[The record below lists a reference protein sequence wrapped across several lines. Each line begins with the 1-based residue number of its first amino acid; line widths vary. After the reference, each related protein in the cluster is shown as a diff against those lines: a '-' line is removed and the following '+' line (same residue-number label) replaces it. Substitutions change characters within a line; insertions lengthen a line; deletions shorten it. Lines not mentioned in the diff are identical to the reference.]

1 MSVIFKTLK
10 KLKAQ
15 SSEKIKDAE
24 KRRLKKKV
32 SFFREIF
39 TSSRTIIFLVIF
51 ILFSG
56 LISIH
61 LVNVAKEKRQKSV
74 QIAEK
79 RQVVTGTIDRKA
91 DSVPEEKKAVEEI
104 DVSIPPPPE
113 SIPSEKAEIGKL
125 YLPRKTKAPV
135 KQTEAT
141 SETAF
146 PSSSIPSLNAVPSE
160 ETPSVI
166 LPETA
171 ATPEKVSEKPG
182 NTEFAQYL
190 PPAGKDAGEKSF
202 QAAIPPPSEILDDR
216 TAEAIAE
223 ASERRL
229 QRIRVQKNIK
239 IGTIIGKI
247 QKNIKAH
254 DTGKTE
260 KLIDQL
266 ASIKGKNDQYV
277 LKLRAFHLM
286 NQGDFKS
293 AVSLLNRVLETD
305 KDDREAGIN
314 MAILE
319 MKNGQV
325 NKAKSRLY
333 RLRDIH
339 PHDTLIPDLI
349 NKIE

>member
-24 KRRLKKKV
+24 KRRLKKK
-32 SFFREIF
+32 SSIFREIF
-39 TSSRTIIFLVIF
+39 TSSRIIIFLVIF

-61 LVNVAKEKRQKSV
+61 LVNVAREKRGKSL
-74 QIAEK
+74 QIEK
-79 RQVVTGTIDRKA
+79 KRPYVTGTIDGKA
-91 DSVPEEKKAVEEI
+91 GSVPEERTAIEET

-113 SIPSEKAEIGKL
+113 SIPAEKAEIGRL
-125 YLPRKTKAPV
+125 YLPQKPKAPI
-135 KQTEAT
+135 KQIEAAGK
-141 SETAF
+141 TA
-146 PSSSIPSLNAVPSE
+146 IPSPSVPALESAPSE
-160 ETPSVI
+160 EAPSVT

-171 ATPEKVSEKPG
+171 ATAEKVSEKP
-182 NTEFAQYL
+182 ESDKFARYL
-190 PPAGKDAGEKSF
+190 PPAGKDAGEKPF
-202 QAAIPPPSEILDDR
+202 QKSIPPPPEIPEDR

-223 ASERRL
+223 SSEMRL
-229 QRIRVQKNIK
+229 QSFRVQKNIK
-239 IGTIIGKI
+239 IGNIIGKI
-247 QKNIKAH
+247 KREIKEH
-254 DTGKTE
+254 DARKTE
-260 KLIDQL
+260 QLIDQL

-277 LKLRAFHLM
+277 LKLKAFYLM
-286 NQGDFKS
+286 NQGDFTS
-293 AVSLLNRVLETD
+293 AVSLLNRVLQKD
-305 KDDREAGIN
+305 KNDLEAGIN

-319 MKNGQV
+319 MKSGQV
-325 NKAKSRLY
+325 NEAKSRLY

>member
-15 SSEKIKDAE
+15 SSQKIKDAE
-24 KRRLKKKV
+24 KRRLKKKT

-39 TSSRTIIFLVIF
+39 TSSRIIIFLVFF

-61 LVNVAKEKRQKSV
+61 LVNVAKEKRGKSV
-74 QIAEK
+74 QMAEK
-79 RQVVTGTIDRKA
+79 RQHVTGTIEGKA
-91 DSVPEEKKAVEEI
+91 GSVPEERKAVEEI

-113 SIPSEKAEIGKL
+113 SIPAEKAEIGKL
-125 YLPRKTKAPV
+125 YLPQKPKAAV
-135 KQTEAT
+135 KQTEAV
-141 SETAF
+141 SETADQ
-146 PSSSIPSLNAVPSE
+146 SSSVPSINAVPSE
-160 ETPSVI
+160 EAPLVL

-171 ATPEKVSEKPG
+171 ATAEKISEKPG
-182 NTEFAQYL
+182 NNEFAQYL
-190 PPAGKDAGEKSF
+190 PPAGKDAGEKPF
-202 QAAIPPPSEILDDR
+202 QAVVPSPPEIPEDR

-223 ASERRL
+223 ASEMRL
-229 QRIRVQKNIK
+229 QRIRVQKNIT
-239 IGTIIGKI
+239 IGTIVGEIRR
-247 QKNIKAH
+247 NIKAH
-254 DTGKTE
+254 DAGKTE

-266 ASIKGKNDQYV
+266 ASLKGKDDQYV
-277 LKLRAFHLM
+277 LKLRAFYLM

-293 AVSLLNRVLETD
+293 AVSLLNRILQTD

-319 MKNGQV
+319 MKTGQV
-325 NKAKSRLY
+325 NKAKNRLY
-333 RLRDIH
+333 LLRDIH

-349 NKIE
+349 SKIE

>member
-10 KLKAQ
+10 KLKAA
-15 SSEKIKDAE
+15 SSETIKNAE
-24 KRRLKKKV
+24 KRRLKKKT
-32 SFFREIF
+32 SLFREIF
-39 TSSRTIIFLVIF
+39 TSSRIIFFLVFF

-61 LVNVAKEKRQKSV
+61 FVNIAKEKRGKSV
-74 QIAEK
+74 QTAEK
-79 RQVVTGTIDRKA
+79 RHYATGKIEKKA
-91 DSVPEEKKAVEEI
+91 ESVPEEGKTVEEI

-113 SIPSEKAEIGKL
+113 SIPAEKAEIGKL
-125 YLPRKTKAPV
+125 YLPRKPKAPV
-135 KQTEAT
+135 KQTEVL
-141 SETAF
+141 SETDV
-146 PSSSIPSLNAVPSE
+146 PSSPVPALNAVPSE

-182 NTEFAQYL
+182 NNEFAQYL
-190 PPAGKDAGEKSF
+190 PPAGNDAGKKLF
-202 QAAIPPPSEILDDR
+202 QAAITPPPEIPEDQ
-216 TAEAIAE
+216 TADATAE
-223 ASERRL
+223 ASEMRL
-229 QRIRVQKNIK
+229 QRIRVQKNMK
-239 IGTIIGKI
+239 IGNIIGKI
-247 QKNIKAH
+247 KRNIKAH

-260 KLIDQL
+260 RLIDQL
-266 ASIKGKNDQYV
+266 ASLKGKNDQYV
-277 LKLRAFHLM
+277 LKLRAFYLM

-293 AVSLLNRVLETD
+293 AVSLLNRVLQTD

>member
-15 SSEKIKDAE
+15 SSEKMKDAE
-24 KRRLKKKV
+24 KRRLKKKA
-32 SFFREIF
+32 SFFREFF

-61 LVNVAKEKRQKSV
+61 LVNVAKEKRQKSL

-91 DSVPEEKKAVEEI
+91 GSVPEEEKAAEEI

-113 SIPSEKAEIGKL
+113 SIPAEKAEIGKL
-125 YLPRKTKAPV
+125 YLPRKPKAPV
-135 KQTEAT
+135 KQTEVVN
-141 SETAF
+141 ETAVP
-146 PSSSIPSLNAVPSE
+146 PSSVPSLNAVPSE

-182 NTEFAQYL
+182 NNEFAQYL
-190 PPAGKDAGEKSF
+190 PPAGKHAGEKPF
-202 QAAIPPPSEILDDR
+202 QAAIASSQEIREDR

-223 ASERRL
+223 ASELRLRR
-229 QRIRVQKNIK
+229 ISVQKNIK
-239 IGTIIGKI
+239 IENIIGKI
-247 QKNIKAH
+247 KRTIRAH
-254 DTGKTE
+254 DAGKTE
-260 KLIDQL
+260 ILIDEL
-266 ASIKGKNDQYV
+266 ASIKGQNDQYV
-277 LKLRAFHLM
+277 LKLRAFYLM

-293 AVSLLNRVLETD
+293 AVSLLNRVLQTD

-339 PHDTLIPDLI
+339 PHDTLIPNLI